1 MSQLGKAIALASKV
15 FENRTDKGGQPYML
29 HCIRVMFAVSPDTIR
44 MIIACLHD
52 VVEDTKD
59 DPEPVTLA
67 DLYKMGF
74 EERVVT
80 AVGILTH
87 DKSVTYENYIEA
99 IALNEDARIVKLAD
113 LTDNSSIVRLKGI
126 GKKDFDRM
134 AKYHKS
140 FLYLSRV

>member
-15 FENRTDKGGQPYML
+15 FESRTDKGGQPYML
-29 HCIRVMFAVSPDTIR
+29 HCIRVMFSVSPHTIR
-44 MIIACLHD
+44 MIIAVLHD

-87 DKSVTYENYIEA
+87 DKSIPYHDYIKP
-99 IALNEDARIVKLAD
+99 IALNEDALTVKLAD
-113 LTDNSSIVRLKGI
+113 LKDNSDITRLKGI
-126 GKKDFDRM
+126 GKKDLDRIEQ
-134 AKYHKS
+134 YHKAY
-140 FLYLSRV
+140 LYLSRV